1 MITYT
6 NRRFRP
12 SPGPCPAAPQG
23 LTIENPSYLRYT
35 ARSERVCYGE
45 CSVQAERQGAESD
58 GVGISQTID
67 RLGSVETRV
76 ATLEAQQ
83 NWLHLEQL
91 RAEVGGM
98 RETMQ
103 YLIDYLAERDGGGAE

>member
-1 MITYT
+1 M
-6 NRRFRP
+6 
-12 SPGPCPAAPQG
+12 
-23 LTIENPSYLRYT
+23 
-35 ARSERVCYGE
+35 
-45 CSVQAERQGAESD
+45 QAERQGAESD
-58 GVGISQTID
+58 GAGISQTID

-91 RAEVGGM
+91 RSEVGGL

-103 YLIDYLAERDGGGAE
+103 YLINYIAERDAGGAE